1 MNWCKSFLIKA
12 SAKSKN
18 RKYSIPQKDMHC
30 LLWLMSIMTRFKAG
44 FLNISHT
51 LSVIGWINRKSRPK
65 LTPLIEPVNCHI
77 VIFFSFGNSQNVSE
91 ITYSS
96 RHYSWRGTN
105 FATEKKKK
113 VFCVVWMWFRSTAF
127 AMMAFTWPV
136 ASSYIALLPFTNPVP
151 WPMWDSEVCFG
162 YILQYLAQSS
172 SSPGHFFTSFF

>member
-65 LTPLIEPVNCHI
+65 LTPLIEPVNC
-77 VIFFSFGNSQNVSE
+77 VILLFSFLLEIHRMCQKSHTLVGTTVDEEQTSQL
-91 ITYSS
+91 
-96 RHYSWRGTN
+96 RR
-105 FATEKKKK
+105 
-113 VFCVVWMWFRSTAF
+113 FCVVWMWFRSTAF

-136 ASSYIALLPFTNPVP
+136 ASSYIALLPFSNPVS